1 MIKLNK
7 FLKEETWKAEKSVI
21 TLDGKKVGDY
31 SYDRDS
37 DSFWIDNIK
46 GSGQKSFDTTA
57 ELLSYIKKN
66 KTDYLKARKDYTSKG
81 YVKEETAPEIVKD
94 LDKVKNDL
102 IKKVDVLIAKKKKL
116 YSNVDMTT
124 PMSPEEKQLDKDIQ
138 SIFSQIQQIILKK
151 RTLKKEGISFQ
162 QGVVYSNPYHS
173 AFKPQVK
180 EEVIEEA
187 TTKLDFSHATP
198 ITSGIIFYTS
208 AKEGK
213 IVLIPASTKDVE
225 KVDTIKKELGNGADA
240 DFLLLVQI
248 RLEKKLGLKVIPDK
262 RHSGAGYAF
271 EIDMD
276 TLLKKL

>member
-151 RTLKKEGISFQ
+151 RTLKKEGISFE
-162 QGVVYSNPYHS
+162 QGVVYSNPYHT

-187 TTKLDFSHATP
+187 TTKLDFAQA
-198 ITSGIIFYTS
+198 SGVEFMAS
-208 AKEGK
+208 SNNGK
-213 IVLIPASTKDVE
+213 IVLIPKSIKDKSKIETVIS
-225 KVDTIKKELGNGADA
+225 KLGNGGED
-240 DFLLLVQI
+240 DFLSLVQI
-248 RLEKKLGLKVIPDK
+248 RLEKKLGLKVIADK
-262 RHSGAGYAF
+262 RYSGAGYAF

>member
-57 ELLSYIKKN
+57 ELLAYIKKN

-102 IKKVDVLIAKKKKL
+102 IKKVEVLIAKKKKL

-124 PMSPEEKQLDKDIQ
+124 PMSAEEKQLDKDIQ

-151 RTLKKEGISFQ
+151 RTLKKEGVSFQ
-162 QGVVYSNPYHS
+162 QGVVYSNPYHT
-173 AFKPQVK
+173 AFAPQVK
-180 EEVIEEA
+180 EEVLQE
-187 TTKLDFSHATP
+187 TTARFDFAQA
-198 ITSGIIFYTS
+198 SGVEFMAS
-208 AKEGK
+208 SNNGK
-213 IVLIPASTKDVE
+213 IVLIPKSIKDKSKIETVIS
-225 KVDTIKKELGNGADA
+225 KLGNGGEA
-240 DFLLLVQI
+240 DFLSLVQI
-248 RLEKKLGLKVIPDK
+248 RLEKKLGLKVIADK
-262 RHSGAGYAF
+262 RYSGAGYAF

>member
-1 MIKLNK
+1 MIKLNT
-7 FLKEETWKAEKSVI
+7 FLKEENWKAEKSVI

-46 GSGQKSFDTTA
+46 GSGQKSFDTTG
-57 ELLSYIKKN
+57 EMLSYIKAHKN
-66 KTDYLKARKDYTSKG
+66 DYLKARKDYTSKG

-102 IKKVDVLIAKKKKL
+102 IKKVEVLIAKKKKL

-151 RTLKKEGISFQ
+151 RTLKKEGVSFQ
-162 QGVVYSNPYHS
+162 QGVVYSNPYHT
-173 AFKPQVK
+173 AFAPQVK
-180 EEVIEEA
+180 EEVLQE
-187 TTKLDFSHATP
+187 TTARFDFAQA
-198 ITSGIIFYTS
+198 SGVEFMAS
-208 AKEGK
+208 SNNGK
-213 IVLIPASTKDVE
+213 IVLIPKSIKDKSKIETVIS
-225 KVDTIKKELGNGADA
+225 KLGNGGEA
-240 DFLLLVQI
+240 DFLSLVQI
-248 RLEKKLGLKVIPDK
+248 RLEKKLGLKVIADK
-262 RHSGAGYAF
+262 RYSGAGYAF

>member
-57 ELLSYIKKN
+57 ELLAYIKKN
-66 KTDYLKARKDYTSKG
+66 KTDYLKARKNYTSKG

-162 QGVVYSNPYHS
+162 QGVVYSNPYHT

-187 TTKLDFSHATP
+187 TTKLDFAPVNDVEFYATSP
-198 ITSGIIFYTS
+198 
-208 AKEGK
+208 KNN
-213 IVLIPASTKDVE
+213 IVLLPKSMKDRD
-225 KVDTIKKELGNGADA
+225 KIDTMVSKMGSDGKL
-240 DFLLLVQI
+240 DFIGLLKTH
-248 RLEKKLGLKVIPDK
+248 LEKKLGLKVIEDK
-262 RHSGAGYAF
+262 RYSGAGYAF

>member
-1 MIKLNK
+1 MIKLTDLMKGHGK
-7 FLKEETWKAEKSVI
+7 FE
-21 TLDGKKVGDY
+21 
-31 SYDRDS
+31 
-37 DSFWIDNIK
+37 
-46 GSGQKSFDTTA
+46 
-57 ELLSYIKKN
+57 
-66 KTDYLKARKDYTSKG
+66 
-81 YVKEETAPEIVKD
+81 
-94 LDKVKNDL
+94 
-102 IKKVDVLIAKKKKL
+102 
-116 YSNVDMTT
+116 
-124 PMSPEEKQLDKDIQ
+124 
-138 SIFSQIQQIILKK
+138 
-151 RTLKKEGISFQ
+151 

-213 IVLIPASTKDVE
+213 IVLIPASTKDVA

-240 DFLLLVQI
+240 DFLSLVQI
-248 RLEKKLGLKVIPDK
+248 RLEKKLGLKVIADK

>member
-7 FLKEETWKAEKSVI
+7 FLKEENWKAEKSVI

-46 GSGQKSFDTTA
+46 GSGQKSFDTTG
-57 ELLSYIKKN
+57 EMLSYIKAHKN
-66 KTDYLKARKDYTSKG
+66 DYLKARKNYTSKG

-151 RTLKKEGISFQ
+151 RTLKKEGVSFQ
-162 QGVVYSNPYHS
+162 QGVVYSNPYHT

-180 EEVIEEA
+180 VVVFEEA
-187 TTKLDFSHATP
+187 TTTLDFAQVGGVS
-198 ITSGIIFYTS
+198 FYVS
-208 AKEGK
+208 SPNKN
-213 IVLIPASTKDVE
+213 IVLLPQSRKEIE
-225 KVDTIKKELGNGADA
+225 KIDTIINKSSKEEFIKSL
-240 DFLLLVQI
+240 QT
-248 RLEKKLGLKVIPDK
+248 RLEKKLGISLEQDR
-262 RHSGAGYAF
+262 RHAGAGYAF
-271 EIDMD
+271 DIDTD
-276 TLLKKL
+276 KLFNKL

>member
-151 RTLKKEGISFQ
+151 RTLKKEGISFE
-162 QGVVYSNPYHS
+162 QGVVYSNPYHT

-187 TTKLDFSHATP
+187 TTKLDFAQVGGVS
-198 ITSGIIFYTS
+198 FYVS
-208 AKEGK
+208 SPNKN
-213 IVLIPASTKDVE
+213 IVLLPQSRKEIE
-225 KVDTIKKELGNGADA
+225 KIDTIINKSSKEEFIKSL
-240 DFLLLVQI
+240 QT
-248 RLEKKLGLKVIPDK
+248 RLEKKLGISLEQDR
-262 RHSGAGYAF
+262 RHAGAGYTF
-271 EIDMD
+271 DIDTD
-276 TLLKKL
+276 KLFNKL

>member
-46 GSGQKSFDTTA
+46 GSGQKSFDTTG
-57 ELLSYIKKN
+57 EMLSYIKAHKS
-66 KTDYLKARKDYTSKG
+66 DYLKARKDYTSKG

-151 RTLKKEGISFQ
+151 RTLKKEGVSFQ
-162 QGVVYSNPYHS
+162 QGVVYSNPYHT

-187 TTKLDFSHATP
+187 TAKLDFAQVGGVS
-198 ITSGIIFYTS
+198 FYVS
-208 AKEGK
+208 SPNKN
-213 IVLIPASTKDVE
+213 IVLLPQSLSLIH
-225 KVDTIKKELGNGADA
+225 I
-240 DFLLLVQI
+240 
-248 RLEKKLGLKVIPDK
+248 
-262 RHSGAGYAF
+262 
-271 EIDMD
+271 
-276 TLLKKL
+276 